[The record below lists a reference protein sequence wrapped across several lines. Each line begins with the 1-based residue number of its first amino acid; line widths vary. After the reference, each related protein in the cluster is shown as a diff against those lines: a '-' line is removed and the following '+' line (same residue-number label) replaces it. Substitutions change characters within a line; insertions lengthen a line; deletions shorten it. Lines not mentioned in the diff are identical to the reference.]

1 MASWLPIRAR
11 SLYARER
18 VIACSSYSRGRRNH
32 RGFEGRSQI
41 DAWLLGVVNGRDDLP
56 LRSGRRHALQLSF
69 YSSAKGIE
77 YGS

>member
-1 MASWLPIRAR
+1 MASWLPISAR

-18 VIACSSYSRGRRNH
+18 VSACDSSGRSRRNH
-32 RGFEGRSQI
+32 RGFEGRRQF

-69 YSSAKGIE
+69 YSGAKGIE